1 MQAIRQAFIVVSG
14 VPGTGKSTYA
24 SWLHQTYGFV
34 HQDVDRQGLPSASV
48 LTQRPL
54 VVDWGFPA
62 NEPGLT
68 DCIALIRSWK
78 TTGAKVWWFDGDREA
93 ALESFLKRGTVPK
106 QSWDYQMQGINDN
119 WSKIEAAI
127 DGRVDVISSTHRLP
141 PEQVCSCMFASGGTP
156 QITPLR

>member
-1 MQAIRQAFIVVSG
+1 MQAIRQAFIVLTG

-34 HQDVDRQGLPSASV
+34 HQDVDRQGLPSGSV
-48 LTQRPL
+48 LARRPL

-68 DCIALIRSWK
+68 DCIALIRTWR
-78 TTGAKVWWFDGDREA
+78 TTGAKVWWFDGDRDA
-93 ALESFLKRGTVPK
+93 ALASFLKRGTVPK
-106 QSWDYQMQGINDN
+106 QSWDCQMRGINDN

-127 DGRVDVISSTHRLP
+127 DGRVDTISSTRRLTS
-141 PEQVCSCMFASGGTP
+141 EEVFSHMFASLQTP
-156 QITPLR
+156 